1 MYKPSDALRVLNI
14 VQGEVGGMKNMR
26 PMIKDCEDLSQCRQ
40 SMMAVFWQGIDP
52 TDTINFSEHSKAL
65 IRIAQD
71 AKKLEKRVTLKQLVD
86 EFKSRKFAQDW
97 KMLDPAVASM
107 SRRICDSIVINLL
120 LSDVLQ
126 PDISYT
132 AFNTICYLT
141 PGPRAQYLKK
151 DRLQI
156 HLPRCLMDASE
167 GPDDTFFEAPKKRK
181 RSPDIITIE

>member
-1 MYKPSDALRVLNI
+1 MHFASSTSSREKWGHEKHAADDQGLRGSV
-14 VQGEVGGMKNMR
+14 
-26 PMIKDCEDLSQCRQ
+26 
-40 SMMAVFWQGIDP
+40 SMSAIYDGLFWQGIDP